1 MTDERY
7 REAIGQFREW
17 FEEALAADLAEPT
30 AMTLATRGLQA
41 GVSVRTVLLKQV
53 DEAGFVFYTNTHSRK
68 GRQLDADPRC
78 ALCFL
83 WAPLKRQVQVE
94 GRVERVSDDEAD
106 AYWAQRPRGSQVGA
120 WASRQ
125 SEPLASRVELEERFR
140 ELEQRYADRPVPRPP
155 HWTGYRVVPDM
166 IEFWS
171 GRDAR
176 LHDRWRYTR
185 DGQSWT
191 MVRLNP

>member
-1 MTDERY
+1 MSDKLY
-7 REAIGQFREW
+7 REAIAQFREW
-17 FEEALAADLAEPT
+17 LDEACDSDIAEPT
-30 AMTLATRGLQA
+30 AMILATRGLQA

-53 DEAGFVFYTNTHSRK
+53 DEAGFVFYTNTRSRK
-68 GRQLDADPRC
+68 GRQLATDPRC

-83 WAPLKRQVQVE
+83 WAALKRQVQVE
-94 GRVERVSDDEAD
+94 GAVERVADELAD
-106 AYWAQRPRGSQVGA
+106 EYWRQRPRASQLGA
-120 WASRQ
+120 WASEQ
-125 SEPLASRVELEERFR
+125 SEPLESREVLERRFR
-140 ELEQRYADRPVPRPP
+140 EIEQRFADRPIPRPD

-185 DGQSWT
+185 GGDGWEK
-191 MVRLNP
+191 VRLNP

>member
-1 MTDERY
+1 MSDKLY
-7 REAIGQFREW
+7 REAIAQFREW
-17 FEEALAADLAEPT
+17 LDEACDSDIAEPT
-30 AMTLATRGLQA
+30 AMILATRGLEA

-53 DEAGFVFYTNTHSRK
+53 DEAGFVFYTNTRSRK
-68 GRQLDADPRC
+68 GRQLASDPRC

-83 WAPLKRQVQVE
+83 WAALKRQVQVE
-94 GRVERVSDDEAD
+94 GPAVVVPDEVAD
-106 AYWAQRPRGSQVGA
+106 EYWKQRPRESQIGA
-120 WASRQ
+120 WASHQ
-125 SEPLASRVELEERFR
+125 SEPLESREVLERRFQEIERRFAG
-140 ELEQRYADRPVPRPP
+140 QPVPRPD

-185 DGQSWT
+185 GGDGWEK
-191 MVRLNP
+191 VRLNP

>member
-125 SEPLASRVELEERFR
+125 SEPLASRDELEERFR